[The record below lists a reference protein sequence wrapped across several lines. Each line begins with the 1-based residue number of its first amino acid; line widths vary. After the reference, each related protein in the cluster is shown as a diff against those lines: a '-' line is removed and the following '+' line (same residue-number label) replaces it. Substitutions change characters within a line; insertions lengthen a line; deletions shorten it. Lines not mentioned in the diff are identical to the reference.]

1 MTKPRKPK
9 PRSKQSRKEVGQP
22 RDVVRNLMVG
32 LIYPAILGTGLYSFL
47 DTLLRAVL
55 GGAEQQVLQ
64 QQGLVGVS
72 IKVLLFLITLFFY
85 CCDYV
90 YTCWV
95 ENYRVHYF
103 LLDLIVIFTLCL
115 TMTSVNL
122 SSPNSP
128 SLRTIAV
135 CYSIIMICYF
145 FVDLIDL
152 RPKRYNRYFRLIST
166 WEIVGV
172 IVMVLFVTFCSYL
185 PVRFEIRALLLCTLL
200 LTLTGWYIWLIRK
213 KKELAAF

>member
-1 MTKPRKPK
+1 MTKPRKHK
-9 PRSKQSRKEVGQP
+9 PRSKRSSTEVGLP

-47 DTLLRAVL
+47 DTVLRAVL
-55 GGAEQQVLQ
+55 GGIEQEVLG
-64 QQGLVGVS
+64 QQGIFGVS
-72 IKVLLFLITLFFY
+72 VKVLLFLITLFFY

-103 LLDLIVIFTLCL
+103 LLDLIVISTLCL

-122 SSPNSP
+122 SSPTPP

-135 CYSIIMICYF
+135 CYSIIMVCYF
-145 FVDLIDL
+145 LVDLIDL
-152 RPKRYNRYFRLIST
+152 LPKRYNRYFKLIST
-166 WEIVGV
+166 WELVGV
-172 IVMVLFVTFCSYL
+172 IVMVLFVTCCNYF
-185 PVRFEIRALLLCTLL
+185 PVRFEIQALLLCTLL
-200 LTLTGWYIWLIRK
+200 LTLTAWYIWLIRK
-213 KKELAAF
+213 KMELAAF